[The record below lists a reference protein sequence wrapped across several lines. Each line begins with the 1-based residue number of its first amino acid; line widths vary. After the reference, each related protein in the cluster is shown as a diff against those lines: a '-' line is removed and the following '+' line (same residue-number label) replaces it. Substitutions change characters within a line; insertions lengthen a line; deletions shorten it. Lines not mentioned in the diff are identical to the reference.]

1 LTTSKRSFRIVYTL
15 YNIQEEK
22 LKTKVITLVVLILF
36 AAVNIVALDL
46 SALKGLRKQSNKVDG
61 VKWFKYKSKKT
72 PANNFKKISG
82 GRDFDNSMFYLY
94 ISTKENKEAFL
105 HMYAQVE
112 PIDDWIKFK
121 KIIITADKE
130 TFEREFNFAT
140 INNTI
145 GHGQQYI
152 EFYDVEVMPHEIKMF
167 EKIAAAKEVKITFQ
181 GDENSQDMELKD
193 RYKEAVKDIVDAW
206 KKLNPEG

>member
-1 LTTSKRSFRIVYTL
+1 
-15 YNIQEEK
+15 
-22 LKTKVITLVVLILF
+22 LKTKIITLAVLILF

-46 SALKGLRKQSNKVDG
+46 SALKGLRKQTNKIDG

-72 PANNFKKISG
+72 PAKNFKKNSG

-94 ISTKENKEAFL
+94 ISMKEKEEAFL
-105 HMYAQVE
+105 RMYVQVE
-112 PIDDWIKFK
+112 PVDEWIKFN

-145 GHGQQYI
+145 GEGQQYI
-152 EFYDVEVMPHEIKMF
+152 EFYDIEVMPHEIKMF
-167 EKIAAAKEVKITFQ
+167 EKIAAAKEVTIRYQ
-181 GDENSQDMELKD
+181 GNEIYQDLELKD
-193 RYKEAVKDIVDAW
+193 RYKEAIQDIVDAW
-206 KKLNPEG
+206 KKLNP